1 MNLLLIVLVI
11 IVLISLNAL
20 YVAAEFATISAR
32 RTRVQSLA
40 EAGNRTAQRLL
51 PFLEDNVKLDRYI
64 AACQV
69 GITISSL
76 IVGFY
81 GQAQLA
87 PYLSPFMASG
97 VAIVLALVLLT
108 SLQVIFGELLPK
120 SLALR
125 FPERI
130 AVMTTLPMLWSLAL
144 LRPFIAFLNG
154 SALALLR
161 LFGLKAS
168 KEMHV
173 HSPEELEL
181 IFRESAQGGYID
193 ADERQ
198 MLENALSL
206 EQRLARHIMV
216 PRNRMQSAEANCQAG
231 ALLEQLRST
240 PHSRF
245 PVYEGDIDHIVG
257 MIHLKDLFLLAQ
269 DSPESSIR
277 DIIRPVQV
285 LPENN
290 SVDSVWHTLQ
300 QSQNYMALLFDEY
313 GGTVGLLTLE
323 DIIEEIIGEVQD
335 EFDAELAPI
344 RAQADK
350 EILVRGDVL
359 LHVINKKFLLHL
371 DTSQADTIGG
381 FMLHQLEQS
390 PPVGSRVGSRVGAQ
404 VNHDGVIL
412 KVAELDDNAVSMVS
426 IELPQASH
434 EDWKHEVQA

>member
-11 IVLISLNAL
+11 VVLISLNAL

-390 PPVGSRVGSRVGAQ
+390 PPVGSRVGTRVGAQ